1 MFIYLGKF
9 GDLSHL
15 NLDYLCIV
23 TSANEPL
30 LADIRFEYLVDAPK
44 RTCKIMTGHSV
55 KPYSVS
61 IHLIDRTVIPMTTKI
76 ILDTDPGIDDVF
88 AILFAEAHPDI
99 ELKAITTV
107 YGNVTIKDATHNALY
122 LKQKYQLNADIVT
135 GASKP
140 LIRPPVGPTVVVHGE
155 GGFGDVKVPAEVEGQ
170 ADPRPAYQYIID
182 ALKAEPGE
190 ITLVAIGPLTNLAL
204 ALQADPTI
212 VDLVK
217 EVVIMGGAFGE
228 NDHRGNVTPFA
239 EANIHDDPHAADIVL
254 TASWPVVVIGLD
266 VTEQSFFTREYLDQ
280 LRDDAGEVG
289 QFIWDISRYYLKFY
303 IEKVGLEGC
312 HVHDPSAIAYVIN
325 PALFTLREGPIR
337 VVTDGVAEG
346 MTIQKFD
353 GRVYL
358 HDEWMDKASQKVGVA
373 VKDAELLALYRNSI
387 IDYAARLK

>member
-1 MFIYLGKF
+1 MK
-9 GDLSHL
+9 
-15 NLDYLCIV
+15 
-23 TSANEPL
+23 
-30 LADIRFEYLVDAPK
+30 
-44 RTCKIMTGHSV
+44 
-55 KPYSVS
+55 
-61 IHLIDRTVIPMTTKI
+61 TKI

-88 AILFAEAHPDI
+88 AILFAQAHPDI

-107 YGNVTIKDATHNALY
+107 YGNATIENATRNALY
-122 LKQKYQLNADIVT
+122 IKQKYQLQADVVT
-135 GASKP
+135 GASQP
-140 LIRPPVGPTVVVHGE
+140 IIRPPVGPTVVVHGE
-155 GGFGDVKVPAEVEGQ
+155 GGLGDVKVPENIEGQ

-182 ALKAEPGE
+182 TIKAEPGE

-204 ALQADPTI
+204 ALQADPSI

-228 NDHRGNVTPFA
+228 NNHHGNVTPFA

-289 QFIWDISRYYLKFY
+289 QFIWDISRFYLRFY
-303 IEKVGLEGC
+303 SEKVGLEAC

-325 PALFTLREGPIR
+325 PELFTLREGPIR

-346 MTIQKFD
+346 MTIQKLD
-353 GRVYL
+353 SRVYP
-358 HDEWMDKASQKVGVA
+358 HDEWMDKAPQKVGVA
-373 VKDAELLALYRNSI
+373 VNNIALLELYRRSI
-387 IDYAARLK
+387 IDYATSLK